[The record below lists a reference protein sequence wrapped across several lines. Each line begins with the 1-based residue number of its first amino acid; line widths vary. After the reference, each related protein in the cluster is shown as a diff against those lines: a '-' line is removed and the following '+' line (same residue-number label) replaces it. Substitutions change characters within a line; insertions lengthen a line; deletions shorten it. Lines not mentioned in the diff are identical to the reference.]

1 MAQEQLIYDFNSSED
16 QKNWTI
22 VNDGVMGGLSS
33 SSINLNTEGHAVFI
47 GEISLKNYGGFA
59 SVTHFTNINDVGSYK
74 YIYIK
79 VKGNP
84 SSYQFRLKKKREDY
98 YSYVNT
104 FEVTPTWK
112 TIKLEISAFYPTYRG
127 RSLDLPN
134 FQAESI
140 EEVTFLIGNK
150 IEEEFKLEIDKIF
163 LSN

>member
-1 MAQEQLIYDFNSSED
+1 MAQEQLIYDFKSNENSKD
-16 QKNWTI
+16 WTI

-33 SSINLNTEGHAVFI
+33 SSMNLNAEGHAVFS
-47 GEISLKNYGGFA
+47 GNISLKNNGGFA
-59 SVTHFTNINDVGSYK
+59 SVRHFTNMSNVGSYK
-74 YIYIK
+74 YINLK
-79 VKGNP
+79 VRGNP
-84 SSYQFRLKKKREDY
+84 STYQFRLKKKRGDD

-134 FQAESI
+134 FEAESI

-150 IEEEFKLEIDKIF
+150 VVEGFKLEIDKIF